1 MKKQKDEYL
10 TLCTAPRNNHG
21 RFAQNNH
28 KILHWLSTKQN
39 LEPLLFFK
47 MQKASLLA
55 QVWLVGW
62 PLQQTSIFQ
71 VRALLAHMLAWI
83 YHWLNH
89 WVRMWV
95 ERRRTNALSE
105 IRYKPKMVSSLGSYL
120 VAIEVLFQPPL
131 SKSLLCNGQE
141 PAVLLNFDDV
151 AIICEQLEMSLF
163 VLAPWHWCI
172 VDAIGTSATLL
183 AHYQRQQVLLIG
195 MLFQTRD

>member
-1 MKKQKDEYL
+1 MFLEYL
-10 TLCTAPRNNHG
+10 TVISGGNSNGSTLILLILCRY
-21 RFAQNNH
+21 
-28 KILHWLSTKQN
+28 LSQ
-39 LEPLLFFK
+39 
-47 MQKASLLA
+47 
-55 QVWLVGW
+55 
-62 PLQQTSIFQ
+62 
-71 VRALLAHMLAWI
+71 
-83 YHWLNH
+83 Y
-89 WVRMWV
+89 
-95 ERRRTNALSE
+95 ALSE

-183 AHYQRQQVLLIG
+183 AHFQRQHVLLIG

>member
-1 MKKQKDEYL
+1 
-10 TLCTAPRNNHG
+10 
-21 RFAQNNH
+21 
-28 KILHWLSTKQN
+28 
-39 LEPLLFFK
+39 
-47 MQKASLLA
+47 
-55 QVWLVGW
+55 
-62 PLQQTSIFQ
+62 
-71 VRALLAHMLAWI
+71 
-83 YHWLNH
+83 
-89 WVRMWV
+89 MWV

-172 VDAIGTSATLL
+172 ALLMQLARLLLFKRTSSDNLCYPASECFFDLANNNSLPSLPKNNFAPKSVSSTGEMVLTEFTRGNCVTLSL
-183 AHYQRQQVLLIG
+183 A
-195 MLFQTRD
+195 